1 MDSDFPRPYGW
12 VMPKSEDDS
21 ANPPSSNNFYNL
33 TYPIGNVQLIED
45 IVERIGR
52 QNQSKKMVAW

>member
-21 ANPPSSNNFYNL
+21 ANPPSADNPYNL
-33 TYPIGNVQLIED
+33 TYPIGNVQRIEEISQK
-45 IVERIGR
+45 IVW
-52 QNQSKKMVAW
+52 QNKTKKLVAW